1 MNESRT
7 DKLPLTAELA
17 TRAIAYRTARL
28 EDDVLTVAKHCL
40 LDWTAVALAAID
52 EPVSTLMRR
61 EFTESSRGKVT
72 AIGSDNGFAAADAAL
87 VNGTTSH
94 ALDYDDVHP
103 LIGHP
108 SVPILPAVL
117 AAAEEMGSSG
127 FDTLRAFVAGYDAA
141 AFVGSIV
148 MPSHYDR
155 GFHSTAT
162 LGSFGAAVG
171 AGLLL
176 GLDEQQMR
184 MALGLAGTQAAGL
197 KSMFGTMAKPF
208 HAGRAAA
215 NGVIAARLARSGF
228 TANAD
233 VIETEQGF
241 AATQSTFFETASPK
255 QPEFQAGRVKQTL
268 FKYHAACYLTHSTIE
283 ALKRLR
289 EEHSLQPPDIE
300 EVEVHVARGHL
311 KVCNIETPKTGLELK
326 FSIAQLAAAALAGID
341 TAAIGSYS
349 DRTATDPVL
358 CALRQHVRVH
368 GDRRPGTAAEVIVRT
383 RRGTMY
389 EGSTDTGVPESDL
402 GRQEHNLRRKFHSL
416 VDPVIGADRA
426 ENLRAQI
433 EGLERAPNIS
443 AMTRHWRV
451 TLH

>member
-1 MNESRT
+1 MSESRT
-7 DKLPLTAELA
+7 DRLPLTAELA
-17 TRAIAYRTARL
+17 GRAIAYRTARL

-52 EPVSTLMRR
+52 EPVSTLVRR
-61 EFTESSRGKVT
+61 EFSESSRGKVT
-72 AIGSDNGFAAADAAL
+72 GIGSGNGFSAADAAL

-117 AAAEEMGSSG
+117 AVAEEMGSSG

-241 AATQSTFFETASPK
+241 AATQSTFETAS
-255 QPEFQAGRVKQTL
+255 QRQAEFQAGRVKQTL

-289 EEHSLQPPDIE
+289 EEHSLRPGDIE
-300 EVEVHVARGHL
+300 DVEVHVARGHL
-311 KVCNIETPKTGLELK
+311 KVCNIEIPKTGLELK

-349 DRTATDPVL
+349 DGTATDPVL
-358 CALRQHVRVH
+358 CALRGHVRVH

-383 RRGTMY
+383 RRGTAY
-389 EGSTDTGVPESDL
+389 EASTDTGVPETDL
-402 GRQEHNLRRKFHSL
+402 RRQEHNLRRKFHSL

-426 ENLRAQI
+426 ENLCAQI
-433 EGLERAPNIS
+433 EGLELAPNIS
-443 AMTRHWRV
+443 AMTRHWRD

>member
-1 MNESRT
+1 MSESRT
-7 DKLPLTAELA
+7 DKLPLPAELA
-17 TRAIAYRTARL
+17 RRAIAYRAARL

-52 EPVSTLMRR
+52 EPVSTLVRR
-61 EFTESSRGKVT
+61 EFAESSRGKVT
-72 AIGSDNGFAAADAAL
+72 VMGSDNGFAAADAAL

-117 AAAEEMGSSG
+117 AVAEEVGSSG
-127 FDTLRAFVAGYDAA
+127 ADTLRAFVAGYDAA

-176 GLDEQQMR
+176 GLDERQMR

-215 NGVIAARLARSGF
+215 NGVIAAKLARSGF

-241 AATQSTFFETASPK
+241 AATQSAFETASPK
-255 QPEFQAGRVKQTL
+255 PADFQVGRVQQTL

-289 EEHSLQPPDIE
+289 EEHSLRPQDIE
-300 EVEVHVARGHL
+300 DVEVHVARGHL

-326 FSIAQLAAAALAGID
+326 FSIAQLAAASLSGID
-341 TAAIGSYS
+341 TAAIASYS
-349 DRTATDPVL
+349 DRTATDPIL
-358 CALRQHVRVH
+358 CALRERVRVH
-368 GDRRPGTAAEVIVRT
+368 GDRRPGTTADVVVRT
-383 RRGTMY
+383 RRGSIY
-389 EGSTDTGVPESDL
+389 EASTDTGVPESDL
-402 GRQEHNLRRKFHSL
+402 VRQEQNLGRKFQSL
-416 VDPVIGADRA
+416 VVPVIGAERA

-433 EGLERAPNIS
+433 EGLERASNIS
-443 AMTRHWRV
+443 AMTGHWRD